1 MQTAEVSENEAC
13 IRPSTVE
20 GLQSPSP
27 WRAGQEHLQHM
38 PGRWLQ
44 WARAGPAGRAQSGHD
59 WSGWQHT
66 TPVAA
71 GPAGLQRQPPHAKQQ
86 REQHGQEA

>member
-27 WRAGQEHLQHM
+27 WRARGISLDVKASTLN
-38 PGRWLQ
+38 PN
-44 WARAGPAGRAQSGHD
+44 PKPQSLNPKP
-59 WSGWQHT
+59 S
-66 TPVAA
+66 PK
-71 GPAGLQRQPPHAKQQ
+71 PPKGLGYIGYLGFRVF
-86 REQHGQEA
+86 RV